1 MQLEVILPLV
11 AYLVVVFGISVY
23 AMRKR
28 STGTFLNEYFLG
40 SRSMGGIVLA
50 MTLTATYISAS
61 SFSGG
66 PPAPSLMSIS
76 SAAALWA
83 VLCWR

>member
-28 STGTFLNEYFLG
+28 
-40 SRSMGGIVLA
+40 
-50 MTLTATYISAS
+50 
-61 SFSGG
+61 
-66 PPAPSLMSIS
+66 
-76 SAAALWA
+76 
-83 VLCWR
+83 

>member
-28 STGTFLNEYFLG
+28 STGTFLNEYF
-40 SRSMGGIVLA
+40 SV
-50 MTLTATYISAS
+50 
-61 SFSGG
+61 
-66 PPAPSLMSIS
+66 
-76 SAAALWA
+76 AALWA

>member
-28 STGTFLNEYFLG
+28 STRHL
-40 SRSMGGIVLA
+40 
-50 MTLTATYISAS
+50 
-61 SFSGG
+61 
-66 PPAPSLMSIS
+66 P
-76 SAAALWA
+76 
-83 VLCWR
+83 

>member
-28 STGTFLNEYFLG
+28 
-40 SRSMGGIVLA
+40 A
-50 MTLTATYISAS
+50 
-61 SFSGG
+61 
-66 PPAPSLMSIS
+66 PAPSLMSIS

>member
-28 STGTFLNEYFLG
+28 STGTFLNEYFL
-40 SRSMGGIVLA
+40 
-50 MTLTATYISAS
+50 
-61 SFSGG
+61 
-66 PPAPSLMSIS
+66 
-76 SAAALWA
+76 AAVLWA
-83 VLCWR
+83 VLCCDDAHRDLYQCQFVYRRARRCL

>member
-11 AYLVVVFGISVY
+11 AYLVVV
-23 AMRKR
+23 
-28 STGTFLNEYFLG
+28 
-40 SRSMGGIVLA
+40 
-50 MTLTATYISAS
+50 
-61 SFSGG
+61 
-66 PPAPSLMSIS
+66 LMSIS

>member
-23 AMRKR
+23 A
-28 STGTFLNEYFLG
+28 
-40 SRSMGGIVLA
+40 
-50 MTLTATYISAS
+50 
-61 SFSGG
+61 
-66 PPAPSLMSIS
+66 SIS

>member
-28 STGTFLNEYFLG
+28 
-40 SRSMGGIVLA
+40 
-50 MTLTATYISAS
+50 
-61 SFSGG
+61 
-66 PPAPSLMSIS
+66 PSVRDSP
-76 SAAALWA
+76 
-83 VLCWR
+83 

>member
-28 STGTFLNEYFLG
+28 STGTFLNG
-40 SRSMGGIVLA
+40 
-50 MTLTATYISAS
+50 
-61 SFSGG
+61 
-66 PPAPSLMSIS
+66 IS

>member
-28 STGTFLNEYFLG
+28 STGTFP
-40 SRSMGGIVLA
+40 LA
-50 MTLTATYISAS
+50 AFA
-61 SFSGG
+61 
-66 PPAPSLMSIS
+66 PA
-76 SAAALWA
+76 
-83 VLCWR
+83 C

>member
-11 AYLVVVFGISVY
+11 AYLVVVFGIG
-23 AMRKR
+23 A
-28 STGTFLNEYFLG
+28 L
-40 SRSMGGIVLA
+40 
-50 MTLTATYISAS
+50 
-61 SFSGG
+61 
-66 PPAPSLMSIS
+66 APSLMSIS

>member
-40 SRSMGGIVLA
+40 SHSMGGIVLA
-50 MTLTATYISAS
+50 MTLTAAYTGQFVYRRAWSC
-61 SFSGG
+61 FNT
-66 PPAPSLMSIS
+66 
-76 SAAALWA
+76 ALA
-83 VLCWR
+83 GYCWR

>member
-23 AMRKR
+23 AMR
-28 STGTFLNEYFLG
+28 
-40 SRSMGGIVLA
+40 
-50 MTLTATYISAS
+50 
-61 SFSGG
+61 
-66 PPAPSLMSIS
+66 IS

>member
-11 AYLVVVFGISVY
+11 AYLVVVFGIRF
-23 AMRKR
+23 MRCVN
-28 STGTFLNEYFLG
+28 G
-40 SRSMGGIVLA
+40 A
-50 MTLTATYISAS
+50 
-61 SFSGG
+61 
-66 PPAPSLMSIS
+66 PAPSLMSIS

>member
-28 STGTFLNEYFLG
+28 STGT
-40 SRSMGGIVLA
+40 
-50 MTLTATYISAS
+50 
-61 SFSGG
+61 
-66 PPAPSLMSIS
+66 LMSIS
-76 SAAALWA
+76 SLAALWA

>member
-50 MTLTATYISAS
+50 MTLTRLISV
-61 SFSGG
+61 
-66 PPAPSLMSIS
+66 PVRL
-76 SAAALWA
+76 SAGLELLTNTALA
-83 VLCWR
+83 GYCWR